1 MVSVL
6 HRHLDSYH
14 VLQLVKLTQCLVL
27 LHCRDQELFAKLKM
41 LLLGYVFVLENSVSY
56 LIEVLHSSLVNILNN
71 KIKYLFS

>member
-27 LHCRDQELFAKLKM
+27 LHFRDQELFAKLKM